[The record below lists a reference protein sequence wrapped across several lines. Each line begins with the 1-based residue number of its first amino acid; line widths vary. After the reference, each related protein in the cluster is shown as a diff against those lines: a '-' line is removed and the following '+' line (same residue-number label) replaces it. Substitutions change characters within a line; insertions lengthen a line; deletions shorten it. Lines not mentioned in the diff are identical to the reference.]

1 MVASRQLDEFV
12 QVPEGRIHYV
22 KIGSG
27 PPLVIFHGGGS
38 SSLSWI
44 PAMELMGKAF
54 TSYAFD
60 ILGHGDSEEPP
71 RESFSIPDHGRTM
84 NQAMDS
90 LGIKRAHVLG
100 NLSGASLAIEMAAS
114 YPEKVDKLVLAVPP
128 VIDPRTTPEQV
139 KATAVLFSEGGG
151 AVARDAESMRAGAHF
166 YDPKP
171 EFVDQLNASRAKA
184 GKWTHHHSA
193 TNAWYDMVARMPI
206 IKPSATLI
214 IMGEICRY
222 NEIVDIMVFN
232 LPNASKVIIPKTGNF
247 VYVEDAK
254 AFTSAVM
261 EFLK

>member
-1 MVASRQLDEFV
+1 MVASQQLDEFV

-44 PAMELMGKAF
+44 PAMELMAKAF
-54 TSYAFD
+54 TCYAFD

-114 YPEKVDKLVLAVPP
+114 YPEKVDKLVLAVPS

-151 AVARDAESMRAGAHF
+151 GGGQRRGEHESRRPLLRPQARVRGPAKRLSGQGR
-166 YDPKP
+166 K
-171 EFVDQLNASRAKA
+171 VDSSPFRYQC
-184 GKWTHHHSA
+184 
-193 TNAWYDMVARMPI
+193 MV
-206 IKPSATLI
+206 
-214 IMGEICRY
+214 
-222 NEIVDIMVFN
+222 
-232 LPNASKVIIPKTGNF
+232 
-247 VYVEDAK
+247 
-254 AFTSAVM
+254 
-261 EFLK
+261 

>member
-44 PAMELMGKAF
+44 PAMELMGKSF
-54 TSYAFD
+54 TCYAFE
-60 ILGHGDSEEPP
+60 ILGHGQSEEPP
-71 RESFSIPDHGRTM
+71 RETFSIPDHGRTM
-84 NQAMDS
+84 NQALDS
-90 LGIKRAHVLG
+90 LNIKRAHIIG

-114 YPEKVDKLVLAVPP
+114 YPEKLDKLVLAVPP
-128 VIDPRTTPEQV
+128 VIDPRTTPQQSQS
-139 KATAVLFSEGGG
+139 TAVLFDEKGN
-151 AVARDAESMRAGAHF
+151 ALPRDAESMRAGAHF

-171 EFVDQLNASRAKA
+171 EFVDQLNKERAQGK
-184 GKWTHHHSA
+184 KWTHIHSS
-193 TNAWYDMVARMPI
+193 TNAWYDMVARLPI
-206 IKPSATLI
+206 LKPTATLV
-214 IMGEICRY
+214 IMGEACRY

-247 VYVEDAK
+247 LYVEDTK
-254 AFTSAVM
+254 AFTSAVLY
-261 EFLK
+261 FLK